1 MQPMHPLLTC
11 TVLLDLRTI
20 INAWAYYVLQ
30 TTIRRSR
37 RSMSIQDSDDSDI
50 DELESPYDGT
60 TEIWWG
66 SLEVT

>member
-1 MQPMHPLLTC
+1 
-11 TVLLDLRTI
+11 
-20 INAWAYYVLQ
+20 
-30 TTIRRSR
+30 
-37 RSMSIQDSDDSDI
+37 MSIQDSDDSDI

>member
-1 MQPMHPLLTC
+1 
-11 TVLLDLRTI
+11 VLLDLRTI

>member
-1 MQPMHPLLTC
+1 MPTQPLLTR

-20 INAWAYYVLQ
+20 INAWAYYVMQ
-30 TTIRRSR
+30 TTIR

>member
-1 MQPMHPLLTC
+1 
-11 TVLLDLRTI
+11 VLLDLRTI

-30 TTIRRSR
+30 KTIRRSR